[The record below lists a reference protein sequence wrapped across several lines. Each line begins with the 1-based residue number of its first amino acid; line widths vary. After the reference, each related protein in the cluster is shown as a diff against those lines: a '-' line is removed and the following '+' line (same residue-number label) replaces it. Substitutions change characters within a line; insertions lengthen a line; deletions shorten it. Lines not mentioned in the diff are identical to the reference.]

1 MQASISMKSVM
12 TAIWLTVS
20 AVGNL
25 IDVIVIKIQAA
36 TGVVTQVS
44 QTFKI
49 EPLPQIQQ
57 FKKLFFKMV

>member
-1 MQASISMKSVM
+1 MQASISIKSVM